1 MEDSLK
7 SLISR
12 VERLEKDYRELQA
25 DYRRLKAADAFSGT
39 EFKLTNDQ
47 GDVVAEL
54 GTTEDADPFFTLY
67 DIKGQARFNI
77 LLQEGKPGI
86 VLCDQD
92 GNNRLILAEHV
103 DGSLG
108 LIMIG
113 QYRRNRVLLGFS
125 RKGEPYLQLAGTNGA
140 IDLDTSLSPGWLGLT
155 LQDEAKQNRLAVALE
170 PSDHNGN
177 PFMVLT
183 NHRGQQRWWHAS

>member
-1 MEDSLK
+1 MLLQEVSHTRPFGGLGLK

-39 EFKLTNDQ
+39 EFKLMNDH

-67 DIKGQARFNI
+67 DVKGQARFNI
-77 LLQEGKPGI
+77 LLEEGKPGI

-108 LIMIG
+108 LIMVDSLVKTRFE
-113 QYRRNRVLLGFS
+113 QV
-125 RKGEPYLQLAGTNGA
+125 PA
-140 IDLDTSLSPGWLGLT
+140 I
-155 LQDEAKQNRLAVALE
+155 
-170 PSDHNGN
+170 
-177 PFMVLT
+177 
-183 NHRGQQRWWHAS
+183 